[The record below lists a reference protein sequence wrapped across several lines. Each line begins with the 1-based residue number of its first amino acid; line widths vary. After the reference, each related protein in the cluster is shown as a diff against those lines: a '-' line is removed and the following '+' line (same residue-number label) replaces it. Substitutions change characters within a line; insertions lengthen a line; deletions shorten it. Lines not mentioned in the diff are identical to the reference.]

1 MKKLF
6 ILAVATLIGAT
17 STTALAAKKKD
28 KKKKKQDTEAVAEPV
43 AEVVSL
49 NSKVDSLSYAFGK
62 AATKGLTEYLTSS
75 MNVDSAHFTDFIR
88 GYMDAVEKKDDPA
101 QIAYMAGAN
110 IQQQVMRGMLPS
122 IGKELEGTNIS
133 IDEKLFHKGFTSALS
148 QDNTLFTD
156 SAATAYFESNLRDIK
171 EKRDE
176 AYKSEN
182 VKWLADN
189 ARKEGVVS
197 LPSGLQY
204 KVITMG
210 EGEKPLADQT
220 VEVKYEGKMIDGTVF
235 DSSYKRNP
243 QTAKFACNQVI
254 KGWTEALQLMPVGS
268 KWEIYIPQELA
279 YGERQAGQIKPFSTL
294 IFTVE
299 LVGIEKPEAEE
310 TAKDSKKPA
319 AKTTTKAT
327 AKTATKKAKRK

>member
-1 MKKLF
+1 MKKAF
-6 ILAVATLIGAT
+6 IIALAILMGAV
-17 STTALAAKKKD
+17 STTALAGKKKD
-28 KKKKKQDTEAVAEPV
+28 KKKKETADVVP
-43 AEVVSL
+43 AEVINL
-49 NSKVDSLSYAFGK
+49 ATKADSLSYAFGK

-75 MNVDSAHFTDFIR
+75 MDVDSAHFADFIR

-110 IQQQVMRGMLPS
+110 IQQQVMKGMLPS

-148 QDNTLFTD
+148 QDSTLFTD
-156 SAATAYFESNLRDIK
+156 EAASEYFEENLRVIK

-182 VKWLADN
+182 VQWLAEN
-189 ARKEGVVS
+189 AKKEGVVS

-210 EGEKPLADQT
+210 QGEKPTVDET
-220 VEVKYEGKMIDGTVF
+220 VEVKYEGKTIDGNIF

-243 QTAKFACNQVI
+243 QTVQFACNQVI

-299 LVGIEKPEAEE
+299 LLDIIKPEVEEPVQVAKVSAEK
-310 TAKDSKKPA
+310 AA
-319 AKTTTKAT
+319 AKTTK
-327 AKTATKKAKRK
+327 KTSKKK